1 MNYKL
6 RCWNCEKQ
14 FNAMDGKCI
23 FKKGENTLTGVT
35 YSDDPPL
42 LQCPHCES
50 WDTEEDDEQHT
61 LVRNGTRLDKE

>member
-35 YSDDPPL
+35 HSDDPPL